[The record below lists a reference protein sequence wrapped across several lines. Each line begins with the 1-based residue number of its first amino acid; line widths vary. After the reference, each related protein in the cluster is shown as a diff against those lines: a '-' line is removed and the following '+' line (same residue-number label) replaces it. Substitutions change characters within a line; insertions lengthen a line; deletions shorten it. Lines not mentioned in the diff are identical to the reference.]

1 LPSLSVYQKKVAVL
15 AVDCLLLAGMV
26 IYASTRWH
34 YFHSEEVVWFRALQD
49 QTFQSLLWR
58 EFWTGSPWDYRPLKS
73 LYLFSLHKLLG
84 DWPEGFHAAN
94 VLLHVSNASLLYLLA
109 LRLRLDTLPAWL
121 AAFLFLV
128 HPAPYQAVRWIIDC
142 STLLQTHFTLWALLF
157 LLIYFENGKM
167 RHYVFALLAA
177 STAMCA
183 KESGAIVFVLLPV
196 ADWLLRPSLPWKR
209 LQVYW
214 PIPVMLALL
223 LWLSLGQ
230 APGWREH
237 MEAYKVGAHVFANA
251 AYSLGFLLSLPRH
264 LSGLFSWPCLL
275 GILLLLT
282 AIYSPP
288 HRKTG
293 LLLAAWLL
301 LAVLPTA
308 FFLQQGSYDTTG
320 RHSYAWLAPFSLV
333 LASLFQR
340 LTQMEAVRSS
350 TLLRWSTVAAA
361 SLALAAMGV
370 ATSRLAATPYETH
383 PGPILYHYVVLSLMS
398 YQGADVYL
406 AAELGCPT
414 ASQLHEAT
422 VWAQKIKSTGKRQL
436 VRAVQGELISGLSLA
451 ILKQPQEARL
461 RFDQALQFLET
472 HGEVQLVRGASVP
485 LPRTR
490 QLTGLWLQSPPVS
503 ICGES

>member
-167 RHYVFALLAA
+167 RHYLFALLGAMAA
-177 STAMCA
+177 MYA
-183 KESGAIVFVLLPV
+183 KESGVIMLALLPV

-209 LQVYW
+209 LRVYW
-214 PIPVMLALL
+214 PIPVMLILY

-237 MEAYKVGAHVFANA
+237 LEGYRVGVHTITNA

-264 LSGLFSWPCLL
+264 LSGIFSWPCLL
-275 GILLLLT
+275 GVLLLLA
-282 AIYSPP
+282 AIYAPP

-301 LAVLPTA
+301 LAALPTTL
-308 FFLQQGSYDTTG
+308 FLQQGSYDTTG

-333 LASLFQR
+333 LAFLFQR
-340 LTQMEAVRSS
+340 LTWTEVVRGSAF
-350 TLLRWSTVAAA
+350 LRWSTVAAA
-361 SLALAAMGV
+361 SLALTAMGV
-370 ATSRLAATPYETH
+370 TTSRLAATPYETH
-383 PGPILYHYVVLSLMS
+383 AGPILYHYVVLSLMT
-398 YQGADVYL
+398 YHGADVYL
-406 AAELGCPT
+406 AAELGCPS

-422 VWAQKIKSTGKRQL
+422 VWGQKIKGAGKMQ
-436 VRAVQGELISGLSLA
+436 VIRAVQGELVEGLSLA
-451 ILKQPQEARL
+451 ILKQTQEASL
-461 RFDQALQFLET
+461 RFDQALQILEA

-485 LPRTR
+485 LARTR
-490 QLTGLWLQSPPVS
+490 QLTRLWLQSPPLP
-503 ICGES
+503 ICSES